1 MTSLTQWT
9 WHLSKL
15 WEITKDRE
23 PWCAAVHRVATEQQR
38 EAFEVLLY
46 LLEKCLS
53 KLYSNLTKM
62 KAEVRSLEI

>member
-23 PWCAAVHRVATEQQR
+23 PWRAAVHRVTTEHLAIEQPR

-46 LLEKCLS
+46 LLEKCWFVQIVL
-53 KLYSNLTKM
+53 
-62 KAEVRSLEI
+62 